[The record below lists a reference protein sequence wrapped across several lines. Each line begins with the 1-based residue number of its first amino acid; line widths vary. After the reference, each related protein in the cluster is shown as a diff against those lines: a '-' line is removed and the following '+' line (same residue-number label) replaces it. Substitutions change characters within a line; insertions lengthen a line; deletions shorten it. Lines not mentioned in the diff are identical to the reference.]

1 MTPDIVASIVWAV
14 LWIVFAIGGF
24 WLTVAVGSFVTGF
37 SLFSLIENDHD
48 HPGRGLSFTFLGVL
62 GFLLL
67 AVGWFVFAIIQAII
81 AAVSIFV

>member
-1 MTPDIVASIVWAV
+1 MTPDIVSSIVWAV

-24 WLTVAVGSFVTGF
+24 WLTVATGSFVTGF
-37 SLFSLIENDHD
+37 SLFNLIENDHD
-48 HPGRGLSFTFLGVL
+48 RPGRGLSLTFLGVL

-67 AVGWFVFAIIQAII
+67 AVSWFVFAIIQAII

>member
-37 SLFSLIENDHD
+37 SLFNLIENDHD
-48 HPGRGLSFTFLGVL
+48 RPARGLSLTFFGVL
-62 GFLLL
+62 GFFLV

>member
-24 WLTVAVGSFVTGF
+24 WLTVATGSFVTGF
-37 SLFSLIENDHD
+37 SLFNLIENDSD
-48 HPGRGLSFTFLGVL
+48 RPGRDLSFTLVYVLLFFLA
-62 GFLLL
+62 
-67 AVGWFVFAIIQAII
+67 AVCWFVFAIIQAII